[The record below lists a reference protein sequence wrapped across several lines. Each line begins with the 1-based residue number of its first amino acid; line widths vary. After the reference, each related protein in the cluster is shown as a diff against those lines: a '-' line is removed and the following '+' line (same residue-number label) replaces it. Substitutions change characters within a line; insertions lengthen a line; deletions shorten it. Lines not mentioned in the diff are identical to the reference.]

1 MRQIISEILKPGWK
15 SRIRT
20 GKRIV
25 VDFSSPN
32 IAKPFHLGH
41 LRSTITGQCVCNL
54 LEAQGHEVIRVNYL
68 GDWESRAINQL
79 TIADLVSL
87 YVKVSQIEREP
98 VIANDIKRAAGRLSA
113 REPAAMKFHSQD
125 AGHMK
130 SIFEMNF
137 YEGTTSRF

>member
-1 MRQIISEILKPGWK
+1 MTTKFVPFYVSIISRFHG
-15 SRIRT
+15 
-20 GKRIV
+20 IV
-25 VDFSSPN
+25 AFKDP
-32 IAKPFHLGH
+32 K
-41 LRSTITGQCVCNL
+41 T
-54 LEAQGHEVIRVNYL
+54 
-68 GDWESRAINQL
+68 ESRAINQL

-130 SIFEMNF
+130 SILEMNF